1 MKLSDAV
8 TRYVAHRRSLGARFD
23 RQARTLKAFCRE
35 YGQMDPAHID
45 AERVLVFIL
54 GSGPVTL
61 NARTKY
67 DTLRGLYRFLLTRGY
82 TTSNPLPRTGPKP
95 SIIFVPHIFSRD
107 ELKRLIEASIAAQS
121 PNRLLEGRTL
131 RTLLLLLYG
140 AGLRLGEALSLTL
153 VDVDLEEEILRVRES
168 KFYKTRL
175 VPVGNDLCG
184 VLRAHVTAR
193 QQKRAK
199 PDDPLFVTRRG
210 DPLPDHLVQAAFR
223 RLRVTANIHRKD
235 HIRQPPRMHDLR
247 HSSAVH
253 RLIFWYRSGADVQR
267 LLPKLATYLGH
278 IDVASTQRY
287 LTLVPELLKEAS
299 DRFERYAMGDRHE

>member
-1 MKLSDAV
+1 MNLSDAV
-8 TRYVAHRRSLGARFD
+8 ARYVAHRRSLGTRFD

-35 YGQMDPAHID
+35 YGEMDPGRID
-45 AERVLVFIL
+45 AERVLAFIL
-54 GSGPVTL
+54 GTGPVTL

-67 DTLRGLYRFLLTRGY
+67 DTLRGLYRFLLARGY
-82 TTSNPLPRTGPKP
+82 TTSDPLPRTGPKP

-107 ELKRLIEASIAAQS
+107 ELKRLFGASVPCQS

-153 VDVDLEEEILRVRES
+153 ADVDLEEKILRVRES

-184 VLRAHVTAR
+184 VLRAHATAR
-193 QQKRAK
+193 YQQRPK
-199 PDDPLFVTRRG
+199 PDDPLFVTRLG

-223 RLRVTANIHRKD
+223 RLRVTANIRRKD

-247 HSSAVH
+247 HSAAVH
-253 RLIFWYRSGADVQR
+253 RLISWYRSDADVQR

-299 DRFERYAMGDRHE
+299 DRFERYAMGGHHE